1 VVLAGGFGRRIGGGK
16 ATVELCGRPLLSYP
30 LRALAA
36 ALDEVAVLAKADT
49 ALPSLPGVTVWIEPQ
64 QPRHPLLGIHQALA
78 LADGRAV
85 VVCAVD
91 LPFVSTELITKL
103 ATADAGGAPAV
114 LAARYGAVHPLLGR
128 YEPAAAEL
136 LPAPAGNVALIEAVT
151 AIGPRLLE
159 VSDPDELFNVNAPE
173 DLLHASA
180 ILDRRRARA
189 SRT

>member
-1 VVLAGGFGRRIGGGK
+1 VLAGGSGRRIGGGK
-16 ATVELCGRPLLSYP
+16 AIVELSGRPLLSYP
-30 LRALAA
+30 LRALAS

-49 ALPSLPGVTVWIEPQ
+49 ELPSLPGVTVWIEPQ
-64 QPRHPLLGIHQALA
+64 QPRHPLLGILQALA
-78 LADGRAV
+78 LADGRPV

-91 LPFVSTELITKL
+91 LPFVSAELIAQL
-103 ATADAGGAPAV
+103 AGVDAGGAPAV
-114 LAARYGAVHPLLGR
+114 LAARRGAVQPLLGR

-136 LPAPAGNVALIEAVT
+136 LPEPAGNVALIEAVT
-151 AIGPRLLE
+151 ALGPRLLE